1 MSRYLRTVILL
12 RHVRTTSRS
21 VGRVVELAVACCR
34 TRATCVADVGSLMV
48 ALGTLAENKVST
60 WTSSESPENAW
71 TFLGLLL
78 RGAVLAILVAKQ
90 SILSGKTTCLEVGPC
105 RSLEREQEDAQTRD
119 SSVEALQQEL
129 GRNNSSAFVV

>member
-1 MSRYLRTVILL
+1 MHHLPTYTVG
-12 RHVRTTSRS
+12 

-60 WTSSESPENAW
+60 WTSTEIPENAW

-78 RGAVLAILVAKQ
+78 RGGGPGD
-90 SILSGKTTCLEVGPC
+90 SGRKTKHPQRKDDV
-105 RSLEREQEDAQTRD
+105 S
-119 SSVEALQQEL
+119 
-129 GRNNSSAFVV
+129 